1 MFTVMLR
8 TIILYSI
15 VVLTMRLMGKRQ
27 IGQLQPF
34 ELAIAIMISDLA
46 SLPMQDLKIP
56 LIFGII
62 PILTL
67 LLLQTLITII
77 QLKSELFRT
86 IISGCPS
93 LIIKHGKVDINELK
107 KQRLTFNDL
116 MEELRLKGF
125 YNIADIEY
133 AIFETSGQLS
143 IIPKTHLTSVT
154 RNDMKVQVIQEQLP
168 ITLVLDGK
176 INYSNLKLI
185 NKDEKWLMSKFSE
198 NNISDSKKIFIAILD
213 SKNKFFYQMKSDMK
227 EGY

>member
-1 MFTVMLR
+1 MFTVMFR
-8 TIILYSI
+8 TIILYFI
-15 VVLTMRLMGKRQ
+15 VVLSMRLMGKRQ

-34 ELAIAIMISDLA
+34 ELGIAIMISDLA
-46 SLPMQDLKIP
+46 SLPMQDLRIP
-56 LIFGII
+56 LIYGVI
-62 PILTL
+62 PIITL

-77 QLKSELFRT
+77 QLKSEFVRT

-93 LIIKHGKVDINELK
+93 LIIKHGKIDIKELK

-143 IIPKTHLTSVT
+143 IIPKTHLASLT
-154 RNDMKVQVIQEQLP
+154 RNDMKIQVVQEQLP

-185 NKDEKWLMSKFSE
+185 NKDIKWLNLKFLE
-198 NNISDSKKIFIAILD
+198 NNIQDQKEVFIAILD
-213 SKNKFFYQMKSDMK
+213 SKNKFFYQIKKDIDG
-227 EGY
+227 GY

>member
-15 VVLTMRLMGKRQ
+15 VVLSMRLMGKRQ

-56 LIFGII
+56 LIYGVI
-62 PILTL
+62 PIITL

-77 QLKSELFRT
+77 QLKSEFIRT

-93 LIIKHGKVDINELK
+93 LIIRHGEVDIKELK

-125 YNIADIEY
+125 YNISDIEY

-143 IIPKTHLTSVT
+143 IIPKTYLTSVT
-154 RNDMKVQVIQEQLP
+154 RDDMKIQVVQEQLP

-185 NKDEKWLMSKFSE
+185 NKDVEWLNSKFME
-198 NNISDSKKIFIAILD
+198 NNINDLQSIFIAILD
-213 SKNKFFYQMKSDMK
+213 SKNKFFYQIKKDING
-227 EGY
+227 GY

>member
-8 TIILYSI
+8 TIILYFI
-15 VVLTMRLMGKRQ
+15 VVLSMRLMGKRQ

-56 LIFGII
+56 LIYGVI

-77 QLKSELFRT
+77 QLKSEFFRT

-93 LIIKHGKVDINELK
+93 LIIKHGNVDINELK

-125 YNIADIEY
+125 YNIEDIEY

-143 IIPKTHLTSVT
+143 IIPKTPLTSVT
-154 RNDMKVQVIQEQLP
+154 RSDMKIQVMQEQLP

-176 INYSNLKLI
+176 INYSNLKI
-185 NKDEKWLMSKFSE
+185 IHKDIEWLNSKFLE
-198 NNISDSKKIFIAILD
+198 NNIHDLQNVFIAILD
-213 SKNKFFYQMKSDMK
+213 SKNQFFYQLKKDIDG
-227 EGY
+227 GY